1 MKLFLLLMCAF
12 TFATHA
18 ADPPRIVA
26 YVPNWIGLLEFVPKI
41 EFKKLTHLNLAFE
54 NPINDAGDL
63 SFNPSNTLLIE
74 AALKHRVKILLSIGG
89 GSASNDPALLQRY
102 ATLLDSKHRTGFIS
116 KLSTFLTE
124 HHFDGLDVDLE
135 GPAITADYAPFIAEL
150 STALQPHKLLL
161 TAALS
166 HGYGGDKIPSE
177 TLRKFHFINIMA
189 YDASGPWNPNQPG
202 QHSSL
207 AFAQQCV
214 DYWLGRDVPATSL
227 NLGVPFYGYGFGA
240 AYNKSGYPYHEI
252 LTKFPNAS
260 DSDQAGDTIFYNG
273 PSTIKAKVN
282 LVKKLHLGGIM
293 IWSLDSD
300 GEGKSSLLSV
310 IHTKLNGKP

>member
-1 MKLFLLLMCAF
+1 MKLFLLLMCAV

-102 ATLLDSKHRTGFIS
+102 ATLLDSKHRAGFIS

-135 GPAITADYAPFIAEL
+135 GAAITADYAPFIAEL
-150 STALQPHKLLL
+150 SIALQPHKLLL

-189 YDASGPWNPNQPG
+189 YDASGPWNPHQPG
-202 QHSSL
+202 QHSSF

-214 DYWLGRDVPATSL
+214 DYWLGRDLPSTSL
-227 NLGVPFYGYGFGA
+227 NLGVPFYGYGFGT

-252 LTKFPNAS
+252 LTNFPNAI

-273 PSTIKAKVN
+273 LSTIKAKVN
-282 LVKKLHLGGIM
+282 LVQKLHLGGIM
-293 IWSLDSD
+293 IWSLDGD
-300 GEGKSSLLSV
+300 AEGKSSLLSV